1 MAEYFA
7 SRPDWGV
14 RLLRI
19 TLAFWVSLLC
29 VTVTYASGNDKLV
42 ALRATIT
49 VANKGDST
57 ISPYIQRITYPAADI
72 AQQQLQR
79 IEYPHAEPYTIEVHP
94 NGIDKYIEF
103 STNIPPRSVLERQVV
118 FYLRLTPYDYKID
131 TQAASVALTGSDRY
145 FLKPTQYVESDAP
158 EVKRIAEYIRRSYT
172 GKENQLKA
180 AYLYPQSLLKYR
192 NMDNRGALYALHNGI
207 GDCTEYAAV
216 FISVARAMGVPA
228 RLTSEFRFDT
238 DFEFSQPN
246 HNAAEV
252 YLDGRWIPVDPNLAL
267 DPSLGYGFGLSAA
280 SKVVLKRDGSWV
292 WSNRIEGVSKQ
303 YRDAFI
309 DVGIVWDIKV
319 L

>member
-1 MAEYFA
+1 MSEYFA
-7 SRPDWGV
+7 SRPGWGV
-14 RLLRI
+14 SLLRI
-19 TLAFWVSLLC
+19 TLALWMSLLC
-29 VTVTYASGNDKLV
+29 VAAACASGDDRLV

-49 VANKGDST
+49 ITNNGDRA
-57 ISPYIQRITYPAADI
+57 INPYTQRITYPAADI

-79 IEYPHAEPYTIEVHP
+79 IEYRHAEPYAIGTHP
-94 NGIDKYIEF
+94 NGVDKYIEF
-103 STNIPPRSVLERQVV
+103 SVNIPPRSTLERQAV
-118 FYLRLTPYDYKID
+118 FYLRLMPYNYKAD
-131 TQAASVALTGSDRY
+131 TQPVIAALADSDRY
-145 FLKPTQYVESDAP
+145 FLKPTQYVESDSP
-158 EVKRIAEYIRRSYT
+158 EVKRIAEYIRRTYT

-192 NMDNRGALYALHNGI
+192 NMDNRGALYALHNRI

-216 FISVARAMGVPA
+216 FISIARAMGVPA

-238 DFEFSQPN
+238 DLEFSQPN

-267 DPSLGYGFGLSAA
+267 DPSLGYGFGLS
-280 SKVVLKRDGSWV
+280 SVNKVVLKRDGSWV

-309 DVGIVWDIKV
+309 DVGVVWDVKV